1 MFWKITDEDE
11 TIYYL
16 PEESISRVEAQM
28 QGCLRVSTGYQNYYP
43 IKLEIIKTEQFL
55 EECNQFIEEN
65 KSNQVKPK
73 ATDDDIAF

>member
-16 PEESISRVEAQM
+16 PEESISRVEVEM
-28 QGCLRVSTGYQNYYP
+28 QGCLRVSTGYQNYFP

-65 KSNQVKPK
+65 RSNQVKPK